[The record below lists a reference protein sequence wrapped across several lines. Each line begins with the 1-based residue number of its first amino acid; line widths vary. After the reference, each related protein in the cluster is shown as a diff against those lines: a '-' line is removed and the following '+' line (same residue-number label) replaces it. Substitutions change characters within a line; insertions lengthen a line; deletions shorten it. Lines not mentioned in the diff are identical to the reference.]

1 MGVRTFPKRFASSKA
16 MCDPNTFVNIDGI
29 RLPKTTDRDIHFV
42 EITRDTTTDFSEIN
56 LKFALVY
63 IENSLLRIVLNNDFT
78 KVKKYALTRNDLF
91 SNKKSGEILVLNSW
105 LDAKK
110 WSKNEIN
117 NAICSALD
125 VQNKIQSNGK
135 TVFILVLIPDKST
148 AYNKYIINPEFAS
161 MEDITE
167 KLLNKKINTPRL
179 DSLLQEAIDRGEK
192 DIYLPN
198 DTHFGTKGYQI
209 TAASLDNFLVE
220 KGVVDIAKY
229 NFIFNSKIP

>member
-1 MGVRTFPKRFASSKA
+1 MGVRTFPRRFASPKA
-16 MCDPNTFVNIDGI
+16 ICAPNAFVNIEGL
-29 RLPKTTDRDIHFV
+29 RLPKTTDSDIHFV
-42 EITRDTTTDFSEIN
+42 EITRGTTTDFSEIN

-63 IENSLLRIVLNNDFT
+63 LENSLLRIVFKNDFT
-78 KVKKYALTRNDLF
+78 KVKKYDLTRNDLF
-91 SNKKSGEILVLNSW
+91 SNKKNGEILVLNSW

-110 WSKNEIN
+110 WSDNEIN

-125 VQNKIQSNGK
+125 VQNRIQSNGK
-135 TVFILVLIPDKST
+135 TLFILVLIPDKST
-148 AYNKYIINPEFAS
+148 AYNRYIINPEFAS
-161 MEDITE
+161 IEDITE

-209 TAASLDNFLVE
+209 TAASLENFLVAT
-220 KGVVDIAKY
+220 GVVNIAKDS
-229 NFIFNSKIP
+229 FIFNSNIP